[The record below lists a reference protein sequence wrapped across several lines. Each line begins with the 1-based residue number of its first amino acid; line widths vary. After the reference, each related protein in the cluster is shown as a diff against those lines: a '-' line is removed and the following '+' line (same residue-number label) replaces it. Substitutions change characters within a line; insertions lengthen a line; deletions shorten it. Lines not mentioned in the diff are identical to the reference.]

1 MTAITPADGGNR
13 RDPERTKREILE
25 VATAEFAASGF
36 AGARVDRIAELTRTT
51 KRMIY
56 YYFESKE
63 SLYLQVMETA
73 YALIR
78 TVERELDVAELSPID
93 GLRALAEF
101 TYDHHTSHS
110 DFIRLVS
117 IENIHRA
124 QHISKSTVI
133 HDLNSTAIDAL
144 QDLLRRGAVAGEFR
158 TDIDALDVHVMIS
171 AYCFFHVS
179 NRYTFRTLFGR
190 DLLEPERHSYYRRLV
205 GDMIIATMTD
215 LQRPDLVPPSLGS
228 DLPGPNFH

>member
-1 MTAITPADGGNR
+1 MNAIVAEDGPLR

-25 VATAEFAASGF
+25 VATAEFSASGF

-63 SLYLQVMETA
+63 GLYLQVMERA

-78 TVERELDVAELSPID
+78 TIERQLDVAGLTPVD
-93 GLRALAEF
+93 GLRAVAEF
-101 TYDHHTSHS
+101 TYDHHTSHP
-110 DFIRLVS
+110 DFIRLVN

-124 QHISKSTVI
+124 EHIGKSAVI
-133 HDLNSTAIDAL
+133 HDLNSTAIDTL
-144 QDLLRRGAVAGEFR
+144 DDLLRRGVASGEFR
-158 TDIDALDVHVMIS
+158 TDIDALDLHLLIS
-171 AYCFFHVS
+171 SYCFFQVA

-190 DLLEPERHSYYRRLV
+190 DMLEPERHSYYRRLV
-205 GDMIIATMTD
+205 GDMIVATMTD
-215 LQRPDLVPPSLGS
+215 LARPDLIQPASGS
-228 DLPGPNFH
+228 DRSGPLR

>member
-1 MTAITPADGGNR
+1 MSAIVTAEGAQR

-63 SLYLQVMETA
+63 GLYLQVLEKA

-78 TVERELDVAELSPID
+78 TVERELDVAGLSPVD

-101 TYDHHTSHS
+101 TYDHHTSHP
-110 DFIRLVS
+110 DFIRLVN

-124 QHISKSTVI
+124 QHISQSTII
-133 HDLNSTAIDAL
+133 HDLNSTAIDTL
-144 QDLLRRGAVAGEFR
+144 DGLLRRGIAAGEFR
-158 TDIDALDVHVMIS
+158 TDIDALDLHAMIS
-171 AYCFFHVS
+171 AYCVFHVA

-205 GDMIIATMTD
+205 GDMIVATMTD
-215 LQRPDLVPPSLGS
+215 LHRPDLVPPQSTREQQTS
-228 DLPGPNFH
+228 TE

>member
-1 MTAITPADGGNR
+1 MTAIIVADGVHR
-13 RDPERTKREILE
+13 RDPERTRREILE
-25 VATAEFAASGF
+25 VATAEFAGSGF
-36 AGARVDRIAELTRTT
+36 AGARVDRIAALTRTT

-63 SLYLQVMETA
+63 GLYLQVMETA

-78 TVERELDVAELSPID
+78 TVERELDVAGLSPID

-101 TYDHHTSHS
+101 TYDHHTSHP
-110 DFIRLVS
+110 DFIRLVN

-133 HDLNSTAIDAL
+133 HDLNSTAIETL
-144 QDLLRRGAVAGEFR
+144 EDLLRRGVASGEFR

-171 AYCFFHVS
+171 AYCVFQVS

-190 DLLEPERHSYYRRLV
+190 DLLEPERHAYYRRLV
-205 GDMIIATMTD
+205 GDMIVATMTD
-215 LQRPDLVPPSLGS
+215 LNRPDLASSTPGS
-228 DLPGPNFH
+228 